1 MLRGAIWLFLAFA
14 VAVVL
19 ALVLRSN
26 HGNIA
31 IFWPP
36 YRIELSSNMALVLT
50 VLGFLLLHLVLR
62 LIGKTV
68 AMPQRIRDY
77 KERRRLHKSS
87 RALQGAVLA
96 LFEGRYD
103 RAERLAATAA
113 SSSGEGG
120 DGLAAASLL
129 AARSAHRLGA
139 PARRD
144 DWLRQASGA
153 SVDNAAALMVQAE
166 FALDDQQ
173 PARALDAV
181 DRMTPGGAQQ
191 PIALEAALG
200 AYQQSGR
207 WDRVLDTV
215 RQLSKR
221 GRMSARETASLRLTA
236 YRQLLVPLEGDARAI
251 RELWKSLRSDERK
264 LPELAAPTVAALARA
279 AAPDDARKIALSVL
293 DTSYD
298 EATAEAFGTIVA
310 LAPRQRLEQLE
321 RWRSRHGDK
330 PKLLEMLGRI
340 CASEKLWG
348 KAEAYLLGSL
358 NSGDTVSARVALAQL
373 YESIDRPRDAALQ
386 FQHAARLA
394 LGERPPLPGPA
405 AGSLGATVATA
416 APGGGTAPRSSGS
429 SGTGRLA
436 TSIDSSVPD
445 GDVGTIPAV
454 ARPDRQE
461 LHDRLPP
468 KDSAGASNN
477 SGTRGPGNTIG
488 SNRLGGAIGAA
499 GVAGSAGATSGGS
512 VGSGTN
518 AAASGTG
525 GGIGTGTGTGTGTG
539 SGTGSGTGTG
549 TGGIAAGGVTAA
561 TTGSGTGETPAQLP
575 LTPASDA
582 SAPIDFEAD
591 AGDEPGVVG
600 RKK

>member
-1 MLRGAIWLFLAFA
+1 MLRGAIWVFFAFA
-14 VAVVL
+14 VAVMV

-50 VLGFLLLHLVLR
+50 VVGFLVLHLVLR
-62 LIGKTV
+62 LISKTV

-113 SSSGEGG
+113 SSSGDGG

-298 EATAEAFGTIVA
+298 EATAEAYGTIVA

-405 AGSLGATVATA
+405 GGSLGGTGSTA
-416 APGGGTAPRSSGS
+416 AAGGGAATRTAP
-429 SGTGRLA
+429 SGTSRLA

-461 LHDRLPP
+461 LHDRLPA
-468 KDSAGASNN
+468 KDSTGTSVS
-477 SGTRGPGNTIG
+477 SGTHP
-488 SNRLGGAIGAA
+488 
-499 GVAGSAGATSGGS
+499 
-512 VGSGTN
+512 
-518 AAASGTG
+518 
-525 GGIGTGTGTGTGTG
+525 
-539 SGTGSGTGTG
+539 
-549 TGGIAAGGVTAA
+549 GGVTATSGTGISAMGTSGTVTSATATGGTNAGGAPA
-561 TTGSGTGETPAQLP
+561 TTGSGTSGTPAQLP

-591 AGDEPGVVG
+591 AGNEPGLIG